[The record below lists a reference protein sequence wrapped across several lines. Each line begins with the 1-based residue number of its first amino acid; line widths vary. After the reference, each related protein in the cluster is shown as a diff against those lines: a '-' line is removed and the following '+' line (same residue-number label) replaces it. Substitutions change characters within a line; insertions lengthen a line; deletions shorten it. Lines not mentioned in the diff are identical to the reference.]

1 MPRNSFINGYINK
14 TAEKNVKKTRKR
26 ENNTVKCKSGT
37 VRPTALN

>member
-14 TAEKNVKKTRKR
+14 TAEKNVRRHGKEK
-26 ENNTVKCKSGT
+26 VKCKSGT